1 MPAWILKTKALKGL
15 SSGRGRPCTSGR
27 GAGAGASDSRVSS
40 SCRTPKFSTAEPKST
55 GVVTPSRKV
64 DCSCTCPIASSS
76 SDSST
81 AVGQASG
88 SWTAATPPAPA
99 PRGRWSLPGGARVA
113 DEVAGG
119 PVEHPAEVPG
129 DADRPGQRGGLE
141 AGAVADLVHQRQ
153 RLEARAVPLVDD
165 GDDRDAA
172 VLADVEQLH
181 RLRLEALGGVEQHH
195 GAVDGGQHPVGVL
208 GEVGVAGRVEQV
220 DDRRPR
226 RRTAAPRWD
235 GDAAGLLHVHPV
247 GHVLLRPALPWI
259 APASWMT
266 RACSASAS

>member
-88 SWTAATPPAPA
+88 SWTAATAAGTRSSGAMVAPPAV
-99 PRGRWSLPGGARVA
+99 RV
-113 DEVAGG
+113 
-119 PVEHPAEVPG
+119 
-129 DADRPGQRGGLE
+129 
-141 AGAVADLVHQRQ
+141 
-153 RLEARAVPLVDD
+153 
-165 GDDRDAA
+165 
-172 VLADVEQLH
+172 
-181 RLRLEALGGVEQHH
+181 
-195 GAVDGGQHPVGVL
+195 
-208 GEVGVAGRVEQV
+208 
-220 DDRRPR
+220 
-226 RRTAAPRWD
+226 
-235 GDAAGLLHVHPV
+235 
-247 GHVLLRPALPWI
+247 
-259 APASWMT
+259 
-266 RACSASAS
+266 